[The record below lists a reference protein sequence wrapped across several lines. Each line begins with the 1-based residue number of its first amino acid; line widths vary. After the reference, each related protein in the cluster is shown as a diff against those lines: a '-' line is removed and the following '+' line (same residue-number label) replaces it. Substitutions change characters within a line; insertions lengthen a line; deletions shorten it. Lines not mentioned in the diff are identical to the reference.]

1 MPKVQAVHDKLMG
14 GRYKPTPRILYTFID
29 SKPKSSKK
37 YALAALGLIGLAVAL
52 GAYYS
57 SVLLPQQ
64 KKAQRIEQLK
74 KIGLTEEQA
83 LYFDNI
89 FSKYANEDWLSST
102 YNKTITDFAIF
113 YGKNQKLA
121 EKTFN
126 MLRNFKISNSFL
138 ASAIDK
144 PHAISFLEK
153 YSSLIKTSNF
163 EYPLELYS
171 KNSTIFEEL
180 YRNISLD
187 QQITMNRNELISLT
201 SKLFLDLGY
210 TGKVKVYNSTSQA
223 YEEKFVSIPLIWFT
237 VNYSL
242 AINQLNLPI
251 HNKKDIHLTGN
262 CVMLNPEIIDFDP
275 IVFKS
280 VDGNHIYLIPNPAR
294 ESWLT
299 CEILKRIKESGF
311 SVEKYP
317 EMFLGLNGKIVAN
330 AWCIFNESP
339 YFSIAGREKEINK
352 RVIKVTD
359 EDVLNLMMLQW
370 DLYSQFSP

>member
-1 MPKVQAVHDKLMG
+1 MG

-153 YSSLIKTSNF
+153 YPYLIKTSNF

-180 YRNISLD
+180 YRNISKAKVSMD
-187 QQITMNRNELISLT
+187 KNELTSLT

-210 TGKVKVYNSTSQA
+210 TGRVKVYNSISQA

-251 HNKKDIHLTGN
+251 HNKK
-262 CVMLNPEIIDFDP
+262 
-275 IVFKS
+275 
-280 VDGNHIYLIPNPAR
+280 
-294 ESWLT
+294 
-299 CEILKRIKESGF
+299 
-311 SVEKYP
+311 
-317 EMFLGLNGKIVAN
+317 
-330 AWCIFNESP
+330 IF
-339 YFSIAGREKEINK
+339 I
-352 RVIKVTD
+352 
-359 EDVLNLMMLQW
+359 
-370 DLYSQFSP
+370 